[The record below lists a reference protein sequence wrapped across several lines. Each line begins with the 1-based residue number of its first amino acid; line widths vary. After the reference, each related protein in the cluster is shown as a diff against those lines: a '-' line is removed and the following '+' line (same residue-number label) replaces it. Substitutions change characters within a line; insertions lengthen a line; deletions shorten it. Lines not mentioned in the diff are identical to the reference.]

1 MPDMTPKK
9 HLLSVI
15 LMLIRPFIGCPVI
28 QKAKCEYSPFGK
40 VFHKGLDESDKTG
53 VLLKRLKNIEDKSK
67 EQLKMIEN
75 EKSIN

>member
-1 MPDMTPKK
+1 MTRKK

-15 LMLIRPFIGCPVI
+15 LILIRPFIGCPVI
-28 QKAKCEYSPFGK
+28 QKAKYEYSPFGK
-40 VFHKGLDESDKTG
+40 VFHKGLVESDKIG

-67 EQLKMIEN
+67 ERLKMIEN